1 MTFFSKRI
9 LEELREREEEIS
21 SEKSIET
28 NSIAEIRERL
38 SHSRP
43 AEIPYELV
51 PAAAA
56 FAGRR

>member
-1 MTFFSKRI
+1 MTFFSKKI

-43 AEIPYELV
+43 AVIHEYAE
-51 PAAAA
+51 AAA
-56 FAGRR
+56 FAVGRR